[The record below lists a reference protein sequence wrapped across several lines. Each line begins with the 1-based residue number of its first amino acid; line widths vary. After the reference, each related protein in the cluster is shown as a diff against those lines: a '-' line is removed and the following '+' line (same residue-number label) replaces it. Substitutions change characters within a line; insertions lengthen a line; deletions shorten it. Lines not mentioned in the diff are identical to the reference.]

1 MGHDKIFCQ
10 SLHTYPIN
18 DEINRFVN
26 IGGLTNNNHI
36 FECGTIVNGVSE
48 VKAYINADG
57 TCSFINAEA
66 TTFSGLADAPHT
78 YTGHSRKVLTV
89 GEDENCVRF
98 SDDLKIKN
106 IESDS
111 VKTKSFEADN
121 ITINKNFKVDILEL
135 NKLVQNGS
143 SDNHLYGTTNMNTAK
158 VNYLS
163 CINLKGNTGNI
174 SGDFYVEGDLVSK
187 SLHTKG
193 LECENKSKLG
203 EVSGTHFMMDSLECD
218 RNARINSVDVGRN
231 LNVYGITNATVISAN
246 NIINTGNLETNDIKS
261 VTSRFGSVK
270 ADTIEVDSIKTKS
283 ELVFGKVEYP
293 HIFLP
298 NEKTYIDIDFPLTG
312 LRGYGY
318 GFAPTQ
324 VLDTIIVKIKTE
336 HKLHECDFK
345 VGFKYY
351 NTKDT
356 TPTVYK
362 VGEVLYPI
370 EGGVLAVVKLSSNLP
385 TAPYWVLSVDVVPY

>member
-1 MGHDKIFCQ
+1 MGQDKVFCQ

-26 IGGLTNNNHI
+26 LGSVSGNTHI

-78 YTGHSRKVLTV
+78 YSGHARKVLTV
-89 GEDENCVRF
+89 GEEENCVRF
-98 SDDLKIKN
+98 SDDLKIKSV
-106 IESDS
+106 ESES
-111 VKTKSFEADN
+111 VKTGKVETENLLVNGRFN
-121 ITINKNFKVDILEL
+121 VDILEV

-143 SDNHLYGTTNMNTAK
+143 SDNHLYGTTNMDKTK

-163 CINLKGNTGNI
+163 CMNLKGNTGNI
-174 SGDFYVEGDLVSK
+174 SGDFNVEGDLVSK

-218 RNARINSVDVGRN
+218 RNARLNSVEVGKN
-231 LNVYGITNATVISAN
+231 LQVYGLLNATVISSN
-246 NIINTGNLETNDIKS
+246 NILNTGNLESNDVKS
-261 VTSRFGSVK
+261 VTARFGSVK
-270 ADTIEVDSIKTKS
+270 ADSLEVDSIKTKS
-283 ELVFGKVEYP
+283 ELVFGKTDYP
-293 HIFLP
+293 QIFVP
-298 NEKTYIDIDFPLTG
+298 NEKTYIDVDFPLKG
-312 LRGYGY
+312 LRGHGY

-324 VLDTIIVKIKTE
+324 ALDTILVKIKTE
-336 HKLHECDFK
+336 YKLEDCNINL
-345 VGFKYY
+345 GFKYY

-356 TPTVYK
+356 RPQVYK
-362 VGEVLYPI
+362 LGEILYPVDDYI
-370 EGGVLAVVKLSSNLP
+370 LAVVKLSGNLP
-385 TAPYWVLSVDVVPY
+385 TAPYWIITVDVVPL